1 MLDSSDYSAY
11 DRSAKVESANE
22 AFEELPTQ
30 TAVEL
35 HVTCDRG
42 IR

>member
-1 MLDSSDYSAY
+1 MLNSSDYSAY
-11 DRSAKVESANE
+11 DSSAKVELANE
-22 AFEELPTQ
+22 AIEELPMQ

-35 HVTCDRG
+35 HVTCDWG